1 MRINWGLSI
10 FVLYASFVGFMG
22 FLVYKTFEPKV
33 DLVSTDYYAQELA
46 FQGRIDATKAANAF
60 SVPVTCKAE
69 NGELTIHFP
78 VEMQKTFAGTLHFY
92 CPWDAANDKTV
103 PFTNAAQSEVKVKI
117 PTLPKGE
124 YNIKIEWKADNQHFY
139 VEEILSL

>member
-33 DLVSTDYYAQELA
+33 DLVATDYYAQELA

-60 SVPVTCKAE
+60 SSPVTCQAQ
-69 NGELTIHFP
+69 NGDLNIHFP
-78 VEMQKTFAGTLHFY
+78 VEMQKTFSGTINFY
-92 CPWDAANDKTV
+92 CPWNAANDKNMS
-103 PFTNAAQSEVKVKI
+103 FANAAQADVKVKM
-117 PTLPKGE
+117 PNLPAGK
-124 YNIKIEWKADNQHFY
+124 YKVKIEWDADNQHYY
-139 VEEILSL
+139 VEETLFL